1 MEENQRPHG
10 QIPRTTMER
19 LPGYLNFLRM
29 KTGPEYERI
38 SSTVIAQEMNLS
50 AITVR

>member
-1 MEENQRPHG
+1 MDENQRTHG
-10 QIPRTTMER
+10 PIPRTTMER

-38 SSTVIAQEMNLS
+38 SSTVIAQ
-50 AITVR
+50 